1 MSPESSPI
9 ARPRRVS
16 PRVPA
21 FHPVPL
27 RATRHGWTPER
38 QAHFIGWLAETG
50 SVSDACARVGMSR
63 KGAYQ
68 LRGKPGGESFAAAW
82 DAALGLPA
90 RKVTLSAWDILADGN
105 LIQPRFRS
113 GKYVGFRRKPAL
125 AELCRL
131 LRQVGQRPRGWRR

>member
-1 MSPESSPI
+1 MAPESPRI
-9 ARPRRVS
+9 ARPRRRS

-50 SVSDACARVGMSR
+50 SVSEACARVGMSR

-68 LRGKPGGESFAAAW
+68 LRGKPGAESFVAAW
-82 DAALGLPA
+82 DAALGA
-90 RKVTLSAWDILADGN
+90 EVRKVTIGEWVFLADGE
-105 LIQPRFRS
+105 LIEPRFRS
-113 GKYVGFRRKPAL
+113 GRYLGFRRKRDLAAL
-125 AELCRL
+125 SRL
-131 LRQVGQRPRGWRR
+131 LREVERHGRRWGR